1 MESKTVIAILSII
14 VILLAIGIAVELFAF
29 NNNSQPSNI
38 LNNTTSQNTTVIS
51 ISNESQQVDPIEAN
65 RPKNDPNY
73 KGYTPLHESE
83 ITSDGWNPR
92 EHETYRENMP
102 DGSQKIHYDDGYFRI
117 VDKNGYVI
125 TYGYG

>member
-1 MESKTVIAILSII
+1 MENKTIIIILSII
-14 VILLAIGIAVELFAF
+14 AILLAIGVIVEVFVF
-29 NNNSQPSNI
+29 NNNTQPANI
-38 LNNTTSQNTTVIS
+38 VNNTTSQNTTIIS

>member
-1 MESKTVIAILSII
+1 MENKTIIIILSII
-14 VILLAIGIAVELFAF
+14 AILLAIGVIVEVFVF
-29 NNNSQPSNI
+29 NNNTQPANI
-38 LNNTTSQNTTVIS
+38 VNNTTSQNTTVIS

>member
-1 MESKTVIAILSII
+1 MESKTVIIILSII
-14 VILLAIGIAVELFAF
+14 VILLAVGLVVELFAF
-29 NNNSQPSNI
+29 NNNSQPTNV
-38 LNNTTSQNTTVIS
+38 LNNTTSQNTTVVS
-51 ISNESQQVDPIEAN
+51 ISNDSQQVDPIEAN